1 MRGWVQR
8 LNPLV
13 LLSFGFASL
22 AGSFAV
28 RDLTSAVVAASAYAV
43 AGVLFLPS
51 WRYPLACL
59 ALCGVSA
66 GLIGFSAWR
75 LGNGDH
81 APVAALRILVLA
93 WPGAVVVG
101 FVDPSRLGDHV
112 AQRLPV
118 PDRFVAAFVASLQRV
133 TGLAGTWQQL
143 ARARRARGL
152 GPGRNPLTVVRY
164 VGSMTFAMLA
174 DALRGG
180 SRMSVAM
187 DARGFA
193 TATRR
198 SWAEPATWSRA
209 DTVGLA
215 VAIALGSV
223 APLTLALA

>member
-1 MRGWVQR
+1 MLR

-22 AGSFAV
+22 AGSFFV
-28 RDLTSAVVAASAYAV
+28 RDLTTAVVAAGAYAV
-43 AGVLFLPS
+43 AGVLFLPT

-59 ALCGVSA
+59 ALCGISA

-112 AQRLPV
+112 AQRLHAPGR
-118 PDRFVAAFVASLQRV
+118 PVAAFVASLQRV
-133 TGLAGTWQQL
+133 SGLATAWQQL
-143 ARARRARGL
+143 ARARRVRGE
-152 GPGRNPLTVVRY
+152 GPTRNPVVAARY

-174 DALRGG
+174 DALRGA

-193 TATRR
+193 TTTHRT
-198 SWAEPATWSRA
+198 WAEPALWARA

-215 VAIALGSV
+215 LAVALGAV
-223 APLTLALA
+223 APVTLLLT